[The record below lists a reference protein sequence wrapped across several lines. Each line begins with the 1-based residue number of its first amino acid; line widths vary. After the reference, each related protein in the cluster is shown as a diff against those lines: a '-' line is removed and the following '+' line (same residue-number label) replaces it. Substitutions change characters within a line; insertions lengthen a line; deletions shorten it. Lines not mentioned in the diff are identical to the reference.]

1 MYIKVYSVFK
11 QVWTI
16 TRKIKGGTM
25 KTSYQDYATNQD
37 SVLSKGNKTSTRTWF
52 STWNVIIMVLNNFYN
67 RN

>member
-25 KTSYQDYATNQD
+25 KTSYQDYATSQY
-37 SVLSKGNKTSTRTWF
+37 SVLSKGNKRGTRIQF
-52 STWNVIIMVLNNFYN
+52 
-67 RN
+67 